1 MKEKYTE
8 DDYCDL
14 YENKICD
21 NCGKCLEDQ
30 GVDIRAIKIED
41 IAKNV
46 EENKLLEEE
55 WKNMIAKAQNIDPS
69 IDKEDLEKALK
80 EAYSSINLKES
91 ENVSKEDEDGEY
103 IDAFEFVEYLN
114 EADLFEDN
122 LEEETEEIFP
132 GVRKLIKKK
141 K

>member
-1 MKEKYTE
+1 MKKKYTE

-41 IAKNV
+41 IAKSV
-46 EENKLLEEE
+46 EENKILEEE
-55 WKNMIAKAQNIDPS
+55 WKSMIAKAQNIDPS

-80 EAYSSINLKES
+80 EAYSSINLKEN
-91 ENVSKEDEDGEY
+91 ENVSKEYEDDEY
-103 IDAFEFVEYLN
+103 IDAFEFVEYLD

>member
-1 MKEKYTE
+1 MKKKYTE

-46 EENKLLEEE
+46 EENKILEEE
-55 WKNMIAKAQNIDPS
+55 WKSMIAKAQNIDPS

-80 EAYSSINLKES
+80 EAYSSINLKEN
-91 ENVSKEDEDGEY
+91 ENVSKEYEDDEY
-103 IDAFEFVEYLN
+103 IDAFEFVEYLD

>member
-55 WKNMIAKAQNIDPS
+55 WKNMIAKAQNIDPT

-80 EAYSSINLKES
+80 EAYSAINLNED
-91 ENVSKEDEDGEY
+91 ENISKENEDDEY
-103 IDAFEFVEYLN
+103 VDAFEFVEYLDD
-114 EADLFEDN
+114 ADLLEDN

-132 GVRKLIKKK
+132 GVRKIIKKNK
-141 K
+141 